1 MEYMQFFFPRLHW
14 YELTLLHVL
23 YGLCVSLFRRVHTSE
38 CIGLAVCPVSTWAW
52 SWLHSADCV
61 LWYGMY
67 AESFERCLKEGSS
80 LPPTH
85 WGYWG
90 HWRKREC
97 FPSFHAL
104 SSLFLHFFFHSS
116 RKTFELLFLLWVFL
130 CSHYLSVS
138 WPLFLCLSCLLLPY
152 KSFPQLIV
160 FMSTSPQCLHQDL
173 CVSLVRG
180 PWHHSAATSLTG
192 FVCKELSTRGRRRA
206 LSWLPSTNKPL
217 LHIESVYFCLAVMF
231 V

>member
-1 MEYMQFFFPRLHW
+1 MN
-14 YELTLLHVL
+14 LL
-23 YGLCVSLFRRVHTSE
+23 YCMCCIDCVSLFCEHTSE
-38 CIGLAVCPVSTWAW
+38 CIGLAVCPLPVWAW

-97 FPSFHAL
+97 FPPFTHSPHLFAFF
-104 SSLFLHFFFHSS
+104 SLFQENIWAPLFALFEFFCVL
-116 RKTFELLFLLWVFL
+116 TICLYPGLF
-130 CSHYLSVS
+130 
-138 WPLFLCLSCLLLPY
+138 FLCLSCLLLPY

-160 FMSTSPQCLHQDL
+160 FMSISPQCLHQDL

-192 FVCKELSTRGRRRA
+192 FVCKELRTRGRRIA
-206 LSWLPSTNKPL
+206 LSWLLSTNKPL
-217 LHIESVYFCLAVMF
+217 LT
-231 V
+231 

>member
-1 MEYMQFFFPRLHW
+1 MEYMQLFPRLHW

-23 YGLCVSLFRRVHTSE
+23 YRLCVSLFRCVHTSE
-38 CIGLAVCPVSTWAW
+38 CIVLAVCLFPVWAW

-67 AESFERCLKEGSS
+67 AESFERCLKEWSS

-90 HWRKREC
+90 HWGKREC
-97 FPSFHAL
+97 FPPFTHSPPYLFTFF
-104 SSLFLHFFFHSS
+104 SLFQENIWAPLFAL
-116 RKTFELLFLLWVFL
+116 FEFFL
-130 CSHYLSVS
+130 CSHYLFVS
-138 WPLFLCLSCLLLPY
+138 WSLFLCLSCLLLPY

-173 CVSLVRG
+173 CVSLVQG

-192 FVCKELSTRGRRRA
+192 FVCKELSSHGRRRA

-217 LHIESVYFCLAVMF
+217 LT
-231 V
+231 